1 MDIKVLSK
9 YSKSKLNGSL
19 IKDMYVYL
27 NGVIVNAENGSQKV
41 FLFESD
47 WNSENLCDF
56 DADYIICEIQG
67 DVDIE
72 VLK

>member
-41 FLFESD
+41 FLFETEKS
-47 WNSENLCDF
+47 LCDF
-56 DADYIICEIQG
+56 DADYIICEIQS

-72 VLK
+72 ISK

>member
-9 YSKSKLNGSL
+9 YSNSKLNGSL

-41 FLFESD
+41 FLFET
-47 WNSENLCDF
+47 EKNLCDF
-56 DADYIICEIQG
+56 DADYIICEIQS

>member
-41 FLFESD
+41 FF
-47 WNSENLCDF
+47 
-56 DADYIICEIQG
+56 I
-67 DVDIE
+67 
-72 VLK
+72 